1 MGQTHS
7 APSSTVLA
15 SPPLSRRPKKDALF
29 RHYADTPAKPTVWRD
44 ASTPRRRLL
53 LRRKSR
59 QRILQQLEQAA
70 RDQQVVAR
78 SLADSMPTTLVL
90 RDNMHGP
97 DKDGELEG
105 LMIRVGGRELSRS
118 DPVPDLHDA
127 LDALHERFDLAAV
140 TSATSSSS
148 SRQLSLGGH
157 HHPGST
163 PSIPLCA
170 PFTVK
175 SENATETLLS
185 LSVLSSHSPAMSPTT
200 PASHWSDSSAS
211 DLTPLL
217 PFQSFRDSLNLSLTF
232 HRYSAHFT
240 PSSSVGNDSSAKSVV
255 PFHAAPGRSH
265 GGLGSLLKIH
275 AEGMKAKKARA
286 RKKGSIVVI
295 GAERIGSGRYSTIR
309 AAEQAAAAHSS
320 TSGAKSTSRQRSD
333 HGVEGSGSAK
343 QAQED
348 EGESAMSEPTVTV
361 GRKMSVTSGATLLDV
376 CDSHVPFPP
385 FRSSSEATAPENA
398 ISSRL
403 APAFPP
409 SPSVTCQER
418 NVPNCT
424 SWIQFDSPKAAS
436 LRRPSPPDLQL
447 TSYVAASPELAR
459 IAPNDEVCRR
469 AATTPSPPPST
480 PSPARVAIR
489 FPVGHPANHHT
500 RFASASPASHALA
513 TPSARRAASAP
524 PACGHS
530 RQQPVA
536 CRRRSSIHSSTPS
549 RTSIH
554 SNKLAAPSPKS
565 ARRRVSTPSA
575 SGVLPDA
582 VAARPPRLNTAFCFN
597 PPAPLDLAASTRRTD
612 GVKLASS
619 TYSSDAA
626 TPSTASFFSS
636 RTSNSSIEIPLTS
649 PLSVPDVDFTSAT
662 RNYKLANEIDGSQAL
677 SSGNNSV
684 VTFMLDELFAGN
696 HDKPRSADIAS
707 LPVDRD
713 DAAPSLPPRPIGRRS
728 LEQPDLPVL
737 YLSHPSPPA
746 LPRSPVAFDDFSLA
760 PSRSS
765 APRKLAF
772 TVSPTCRHPRTSG
785 LFDSPPP
792 LILNPRDHLAP
803 RAPVDP
809 AMTLPHPSPFPRD
822 GDGDGDGGSPRVSPV
837 LPLPSPATCAADPLT
852 RASTRDLLRRR
863 AGRRDATRAFDGGT
877 FPASAPPPQPRPT
890 SNDEGGVFGAVAE
903 VQETTVNVR
912 EGRLGRVEKRGFS
925 NGEIRDWMVQ
935 ARREARERESLF

>member
-7 APSSTVLA
+7 TPSSTVLA
-15 SPPLSRRPKKDALF
+15 SPPLSRRPKKDAVL
-29 RHYADTPAKPTVWRD
+29 RPYADTPAMPTVWRD
-44 ASTPRRRLL
+44 APTPRRRLL

-90 RDNMHGP
+90 RDDMRGP

-148 SRQLSLGGH
+148 SRRLSLGGH
-157 HHPGST
+157 HHLGST

-175 SENATETLLS
+175 SEDATETLLS
-185 LSVLSSHSPAMSPTT
+185 LSALTSHSPAMSPTT
-200 PASHWSDSSAS
+200 PASHWSESSAS
-211 DLTPLL
+211 GLTPLL

-255 PFHAAPGRSH
+255 PFDAAPGRSR

-286 RKKGSIVVI
+286 RKKGSIVVT

-309 AAEQAAAAHSS
+309 AAEQAAAARSS
-320 TSGAKSTSRQRSD
+320 TSSDKSTSRLRSD
-333 HGVEGSGSAK
+333 HGVKGLGSDK

-348 EGESAMSEPTVTV
+348 ESESAMSEPTVTV

-376 CDSHVPFPP
+376 GDSHVPFPP

-403 APAFPP
+403 SPAFPP
-409 SPSVTCQER
+409 NLSVTCQER
-418 NVPNCT
+418 NVSNCT

-436 LRRPSPPDLQL
+436 QRRPSPPDLQL
-447 TSYVAASPELAR
+447 TSYVVASPGLAP

-500 RFASASPASHALA
+500 RFVSASPAAHALA

-524 PACGHS
+524 PAFGHS

-549 RTSIH
+549 RSSIH
-554 SNKLAAPSPKS
+554 NNKLAVPSPKT
-565 ARRRVSTPSA
+565 ARRRVSAPSA

-626 TPSTASFFSS
+626 TPSTPSTASFFSS
-636 RTSNSSIEIPLTS
+636 RTSNSSIEIPWTS

-662 RNYKLANEIDGSQAL
+662 RNYKLSNEIDGSQVQAL

-684 VTFMLDELFAGN
+684 ATFMLDELFAGN
-696 HDKPRSADIAS
+696 DGKPRSAGITS

-737 YLSHPSPPA
+737 YLSHPPPPA

-765 APRKLAF
+765 APRKLAC

-792 LILNPRDHLAP
+792 LALDPPDPLAP

-809 AMTLPHPSPFPRD
+809 AMTLLHPSPSS
-822 GDGDGDGGSPRVSPV
+822 GDGDGDGAGDAPRVSPV
-837 LPLPSPATCAADPLT
+837 LPLPSPAPCAADPLT
-852 RASTRDLLRRR
+852 KTTTRDLLRMR
-863 AGRRDATRAFDGGT
+863 AGRRDATSARRGT
-877 FPASAPPPQPRPT
+877 FPASAPPAQPRPT
-890 SNDEGGVFGAVAE
+890 STD
-903 VQETTVNVR
+903 VQETKVTGR
-912 EGRLGRVEKRGFS
+912 EGRLGSVGKRGFS
-925 NGEIRDWMVQ
+925 NGEIRDWMVR
-935 ARREARERESLF
+935 ARREARERESLL